1 MTTTSSSKDN
11 GRSHK
16 GKRRSIS
23 NAASPSDDLN
33 GNPNGTEPSGTSS
46 GGGGRAGKRVRED
59 TDDPPEEKRPRNFKK
74 SLRVVDES
82 DMAVD
87 GEGDGDEDGGDT
99 RCVCGKGGE
108 YFRIKRLKSVADR
121 RELCF
126 PGSTQTAMREA

>member
-1 MTTTSSSKDN
+1 VVGGQDAPGAKLGLRPLWEMTATSSSKES
-11 GRSHK
+11 GRTHK
-16 GKRRSIS
+16 GKRRSLS

-59 TDDPPEEKRPRNFKK
+59 TEDPPEEKRPRSLKK
-74 SLRVVDES
+74 SLKVVDES

-99 RCVCGKGGE
+99 RCVCGKGG
-108 YFRIKRLKSVADR
+108 
-121 RELCF
+121 
-126 PGSTQTAMREA
+126 